1 LIILIVFLDGMGAVM
16 MDFLRKLIR
25 LEDKT
30 KLL

>member
-1 LIILIVFLDGMGAVM
+1 LIVFLDGMGAVM

-30 KLL
+30 KVSK